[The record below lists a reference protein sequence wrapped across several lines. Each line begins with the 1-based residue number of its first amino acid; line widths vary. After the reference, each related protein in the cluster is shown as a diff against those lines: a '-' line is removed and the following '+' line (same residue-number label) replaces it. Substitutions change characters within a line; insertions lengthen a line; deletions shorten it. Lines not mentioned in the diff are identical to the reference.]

1 MARIWGKENNAFK
14 PFATLTRTPSTPR
27 LFARDFARFAQTA
40 LRAGRRFNL
49 ALCFIGN
56 TSDNCPRKVDKN
68 LLYFSGDKNETKEFI
83 NRVEN
88 ELDLMLPDD
97 LKWLLVTRDMETAKS
112 FQI

>member
-1 MARIWGKENNAFK
+1 MTTVREI
-14 PFATLTRTPSTPR
+14 
-27 LFARDFARFAQTA
+27 
-40 LRAGRRFNL
+40 
-49 ALCFIGN
+49 
-56 TSDNCPRKVDKN
+56 VDKN

-97 LKWLLVTRDMETAKS
+97 MKWLLVTRGKETAKS